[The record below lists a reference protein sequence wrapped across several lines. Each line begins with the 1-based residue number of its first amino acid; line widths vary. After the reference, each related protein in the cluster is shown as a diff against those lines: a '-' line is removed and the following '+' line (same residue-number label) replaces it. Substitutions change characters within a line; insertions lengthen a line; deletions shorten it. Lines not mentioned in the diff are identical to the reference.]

1 MIFRREYKIEGYVKS
16 DVGTVREN
24 NEDNFLLGRLINR
37 DSRAKQEAS
46 FSTWAIG
53 EWNCFGV
60 FDGIGGGEKGELAS
74 LFSAQVFEGKGK
86 KLKECHSYKE
96 VELVLQK
103 AFLEAN
109 NRIILA
115 GRNSP
120 VCGTTGTILVTD
132 GIAAKVFHVGDSRCC
147 LCREG
152 ENYRLTKDQTTA
164 QLKQDIGIY
173 RSLEEATQ
181 RERHQLTEYIGR
193 DLTQESLSPEE
204 GEWIDFRERDVF
216 LLSSDGFHDFCDPED
231 TARILSQGGSVREMA
246 DTLLAMA
253 LQKESDDNLT
263 VMLVRKIRE

>member
-53 EWNCFGV
+53 EWNCFV

-164 QLKQDIGIY
+164 QLKLDLGIY
-173 RSLEEATQ
+173 RSREEATQ
-181 RERHQLTEYIGR
+181 RERHQLRRACRRRKGSGLISGKGMSFCSAATVSMISAIPGIR
-193 DLTQESLSPEE
+193 QESFRR
-204 GEWIDFRERDVF
+204 GEVSERWQIPF
-216 LLSSDGFHDFCDPED
+216 WRWPCK
-231 TARILSQGGSVREMA
+231 RK
-246 DTLLAMA
+246 AM
-253 LQKESDDNLT
+253 
-263 VMLVRKIRE
+263 II